1 MKGKN
6 YVNMTSK
13 YSSYHIVNKNYLI
26 ESSIIHSTTYTM
38 LVDYSNHFYIPF
50 PKKKNK
56 KRLKDLISF
65 KKSFIHQEFVCSF
78 HLFFSEAVL
87 SM

>member
-26 ESSIIHSTTYTM
+26 ESSIIHSTTHTM

-50 PKKKNK
+50 PKNK
-56 KRLKDLISF
+56 TKKDLKLRF
-65 KKSFIHQEFVCSF
+65 NFIQKVIHSPGIC
-78 HLFFSEAVL
+78 
-87 SM
+87 M